1 MLLFFYFSFT
11 EVVCVCVSVNSFMGF
26 YDFIFRLVSSG
37 QMERKMIF
45 LSIQVYFKYL
55 WIDSSIIFVFWFF
68 LYSKMLLTPIFMN
81 SSCNPTQPGHPFVMV
96 GSLSYLGKLF
106 SI

>member
-1 MLLFFYFSFT
+1 MLLFFYFPFT
-11 EVVCVCVSVNSFMGF
+11 EVVCVSVNSFMGF
-26 YDFIFRLVSSG
+26 YDFIFRLVSSR

-55 WIDSSIIFVFWFF
+55 WIDSSIIFVFVF
-68 LYSKMLLTPIFMN
+68 LYSKMLLTPIFIN
-81 SSCNPTQPGHPFVMV
+81 SSCNPAQPGHPFVMV